1 MPTKPPLLLT
11 PFEGVLPSRD
21 KAHLVAT
28 RSYLSYSDYELK
40 DKLARNPYSYLHV
53 IHPDG
58 DLDSSKDLA
67 SVRGAYEAFLKRGWL
82 ERDGDKN
89 YYVQRQT
96 GPMGTCTGVVGLVP
110 TAEAKA
116 GRIKVHEA
124 TLANREALFAQYLS
138 EVGLNA
144 EPTLLAHPF
153 NANVDAAIRTVTDQ
167 PADFDFTTADGIR
180 HTLWRPTHTA
190 LALLEAAFETVEHAY
205 IADGHHR
212 VASSMR
218 MAEAHP
224 DQKEAHAFMALL
236 VSEDELMFRGFHRTV
251 QLEDHQKCARVLQQL
266 GQLDGALWQ
275 PGNHRTEATE
285 GCILLRGAIVGS
297 LHIEQALR
305 SQGNTP
311 AEWLQKEVLNPL
323 FDIAEPRTDHR
334 LKYLAGDLA
343 QEELEATTSDESRL
357 AFIMPPLTFAGLQKV
372 ADDGRHLPPKSTWI
386 APKLRS
392 GMTLF
397 DFGPSS

>member
-1 MPTKPPLLLT
+1 MSTKPPLLLT

-82 ERDGDKN
+82 ERDGHKN
-89 YYVQRQT
+89 YYVQRQS

-110 TAEAKA
+110 TAEAKT

-153 NANVDAAIRTVTDQ
+153 NADVDAAIRAVTDQ

-180 HTLWRPTHTA
+180 HTLWRPNRSA
-190 LALLEAAFETVEHAY
+190 LSQLTAAFESVEHAY

-212 VASSMR
+212 VASSMK
-218 MAEAHP
+218 MAELYPEHAGS
-224 DQKEAHAFMALL
+224 HAFMALL
-236 VSEDELMFRGFHRTV
+236 VAGDGLMFRGFHRTV
-251 QLEDHQKCARVLQQL
+251 
-266 GQLDGALWQ
+266 
-275 PGNHRTEATE
+275 RTEDRNQIKKVVDQLHLLEGTIWTPGEHLAE
-285 GCILLRGAIVGS
+285 AKAGCILLRGAIAGS
-297 LHIEQALR
+297 LNITEAIGHHETTA
-305 SQGNTP
+305 
-311 AEWLQKEVLNPL
+311 AEWLQDEILSPL
-323 FDIAEPRTDHR
+323 FGIEEPRTDDR
-334 LKYLAGDLA
+334 LDYFSGDLP
-343 QEELEATTSDESRL
+343 QEQLEAVSNDPTRL
-357 AFIMPPLTFAGLQKV
+357 AFIMPPMTFEGLQKV

-397 DFGPSS
+397 DFGPTT

>member
-11 PFEGVLPSRD
+11 PFQGVLPSRD

-58 DLDSSKDLA
+58 DLDSSQDLC
-67 SVRGAYEAFLKRGWL
+67 SVRAAYADFLERGWL
-82 ERDGDKN
+82 QRDGNKN
-89 YYVQRQT
+89 YYVLRQS

-110 TAEAKA
+110 TSEAKA

-124 TLANREALFAQYLS
+124 TLANREALFARYLS

-153 NANVDAAIRTVTDQ
+153 NASVDAAIDAVTDH
-167 PADFDFTTADGIR
+167 PSDFDFTTADGIR
-180 HTLWRPTHTA
+180 HTLWRPNPAA
-190 LALLEAAFETVEHAY
+190 LAQLEAAFSTVEHAY

-224 DQKEAHAFMALL
+224 DRTEAHAFMALL
-236 VSEDELMFRGFHRTV
+236 VAGDGLMFRGFHRSV
-251 QLEDHQKCARVLQQL
+251 QADDSQQCGLLLERLSQLEDVI
-266 GQLDGALWQ
+266 WQ
-275 PGNHRTEATE
+275 PGDHHADPNPW
-285 GCILLRGAIVGS
+285 CIVLRGALKGS
-297 LHIEQALR
+297 LHIEKALLALDI
-305 SQGNTP
+305 TP
-311 AEWLQKEVLNPL
+311 AEWLQEQVLRPL
-323 FDIAEPRTDHR
+323 FDIVEPRTDRR
-334 LKYLAGDLA
+334 LKYIAGDLTPD
-343 QEELEATTSDESRL
+343 ELKAATADPLRL
-357 AFIMPPLTFAGLQKV
+357 AFIMPPMAFSGLQKV
-372 ADDGRHLPPKSTWI
+372 ADSGRHLPPKSTWI